1 MVGLYFQ
8 PAFNLGAIIYKSSGL
23 TPVLKTGVFD
33 MPDWPLWV
41 LSLVAIGAP
50 TGALMLD
57 RMGKMSA
64 PRFFKTQGLPALIV
78 FLIITVYASLTG
90 KPLANLIAW
99 GLVGGLAG
107 TVTLDIVRLLGVSVG
122 AFPMD
127 MPKMFG
133 SMALGS
139 APYLPKQ
146 VMASMVAMLSK
157 MPEESRK
164 SMMLERIKAMAK
176 MPPRER
182 KMFVSMIYNGMM
194 KLPEQDK
201 QAVMKTQI
209 EIVSGLPQDER
220 MAMMEAMDEA
230 MAGGVSTN
238 PPPNPVPA
246 FRAGLMPRIP
256 MGIFRKLVDKALPAA
271 ANEKGLAM
279 SRVVFTGYLWHFING
294 ATYGIA
300 YTLLFGRGSWL
311 LALGWGTFVW
321 LVMMASMPKMMPMVK
336 LPYPKFMVVPLLAHW
351 AMAIPIGYF
360 ALAFIT
366 PAGSASSLFG
376 FLLK

>member
-1 MVGLYFQ
+1 MNFIKATVFARKRGLRM
-8 PAFNLGAIIYKSSGL
+8 S
-23 TPVLKTGVFD
+23 
-33 MPDWPLWV
+33 DWPLWI
-41 LSLVAIGAP
+41 LSLVTIGAP

-57 RMGKMSA
+57 RMGKMTA
-64 PRFFKTQGLPALIV
+64 PRFFKRQGLPALVV
-78 FLIITVYASLTG
+78 FLIVAAYVAYTGNPLTSL
-90 KPLANLIAW
+90 IVW
-99 GLVGGLAG
+99 GLVGGLLG
-107 TVTLDIVRLLGVSVG
+107 TVTLDIVRLLGVSIG

-139 APYLPKQ
+139 APYLPKH

-157 MPEESRK
+157 MPGESRK
-164 SMMLERIKAMAK
+164 NMMQERISAMAK

-194 KLPEQDK
+194 KLPEQDR

-209 EIVSGLPQDER
+209 EIVSALPQDER

-230 MAGGVSTN
+230 MTGGVSMN

-256 MGIFRKLVDKALPAA
+256 MGIFRKLVDRALPAA
-271 ANEKGLAM
+271 AKEKDLTMG
-279 SRVVFTGYLWHFING
+279 RVVLTGYLWHFVNG

-321 LVMMASMPKMMPMVK
+321 LVMMASMPKMMPMVQ
-336 LPYPKFMVVPLLAHW
+336 LPYPKFMVIPLLAHW
-351 AMAIPIGYF
+351 AMIIPIGYF
-360 ALAFIT
+360 ALTFIT
-366 PAGSASSLFG
+366 PAASAGSFFG